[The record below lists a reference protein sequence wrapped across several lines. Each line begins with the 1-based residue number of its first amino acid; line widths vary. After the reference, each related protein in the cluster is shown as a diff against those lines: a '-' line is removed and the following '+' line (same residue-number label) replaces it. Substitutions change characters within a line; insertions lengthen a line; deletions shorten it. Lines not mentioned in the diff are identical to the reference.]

1 MSCVYITG
9 ADDLSCF
16 LIDSTGERTTR
27 TPKGRQKPI
36 NEYHRRKVIHYIAYA
51 DEYPD
56 RDYDHGMYAPLCLRQ
71 PSCNRYDVPLV
82 F

>member
-1 MSCVYITG
+1 VSTG

-16 LIDSTGERTTR
+16 LIDYTGERTTR
-27 TPKGRQKPI
+27 TPKGQQKPI

-56 RDYDHGMYAPLCLRQ
+56 RDYDHGVCALCLRLL
-71 PSCNRYDVPLV
+71 PTPGIDIMYRLS
-82 F
+82 FE